1 MTALTDDNRFI
12 ETYEAVKGRKRVNMC
27 KVLDEIEGKGIK
39 KGIEKGI
46 KKGIKKGLETGRDN
60 TLYSLVHDGLL
71 DVNEAAKRAEKS
83 VKEFKKGLQ
92 EYVDNSLED

>member
-1 MTALTDDNRFI
+1 MTALTDDNRFV

-27 KVLDEIEGKGIK
+27 KVLDEIECNGI
-39 KGIEKGI
+39 
-46 KKGIKKGLETGRDN
+46 ETGRDN

-71 DVNEAAKRAEKS
+71 DVNEAAKRAGKS

-92 EYVDNSLED
+92 EYTDNELVAEDNSSED